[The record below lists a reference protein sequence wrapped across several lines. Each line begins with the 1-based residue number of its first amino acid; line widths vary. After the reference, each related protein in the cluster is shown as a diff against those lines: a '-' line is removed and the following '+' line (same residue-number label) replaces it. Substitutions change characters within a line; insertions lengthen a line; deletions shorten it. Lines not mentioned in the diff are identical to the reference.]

1 MEVETSTQAP
11 EVEVDVDLN
20 LESEDSGEEQIAKPS
35 GPDPKFLEALRRHKE
50 KVKIDGEE
58 IEVDYETM
66 KRDYQIRKASDKKFH
81 EASMKEKRVEE
92 FLKILK
98 TNPKQILMNKNLGLD
113 MRQLAEE
120 ILVEHLQDDMMDP
133 KDRELNKY
141 KKQIAEIEE
150 QKRLAQQK
158 SEQEQQSQLREK
170 YSDDYSN
177 EIVDA
182 LKAANL
188 PKSEHT
194 VKRMAYYMHQ
204 ALKQGYD
211 LKAGDAVGMVRQDY
225 INEQKFL
232 FNEMSEDVL
241 ADILGEENVK
251 KIRRYEAKRL
261 KTGNTLPRTPQQP
274 KGVEVHKRNVKNNKI
289 SVDQWKEKLKKFD

>member
-1 MEVETSTQAP
+1 MEMDAP
-11 EVEVDVDLN
+11 EVNVETTDVETTDVVEN
-20 LESEDSGEEQIAKPS
+20 T
-35 GPDPKFLEALRRHKE
+35 GPDQNFLNALKNHKE
-50 KVKIDGEE
+50 KLKVNGEE

-92 FLKILK
+92 FLNILK
-98 TNPKQILMNKNLGLD
+98 TDPKKILMNKNLGLD
-113 MRQLAEE
+113 VRQLAEE
-120 ILVEHLQDDMMDP
+120 ILVEHLQDEMMDP

-141 KKQIAEIEE
+141 KKQLADIEE
-150 QKRLAQQK
+150 NERSRRQKME
-158 SEQEQQSQLREK
+158 SEQAQELREK
-170 YSDDYSN
+170 YSENYSN

-182 LKAANL
+182 LKIGNL
-188 PKSEHT
+188 PKTQHT
-194 VKRMAYYMHQ
+194 VRRMAHYMQQ

-211 LKAGDAVGMVRQDY
+211 VKAKDVVDLVRNDY

-232 FNEMSEDVL
+232 FSEMNEDVL

-261 KTGNTLPRTPQQP
+261 KNNNFPRTPKMQ
-274 KGVEVHKRNVKNNKI
+274 GEVEVRKKSTNTKGKLTVE
-289 SVDQWKEKLKKFD
+289 QWKQKLKRFD